1 MSSSPEASW
10 SCSRSSASPSC
21 SSYGLKLDLHVVRT
35 LGPVAVV
42 VGSVQVAVVAVAGL
56 LVALGL
62 GLDPVAALYVGI
74 GLALSSTVI
83 VVVKLLS
90 DRQEIDDLHGRLAVG
105 ILIVQTSS
113 SWP

>member
-1 MSSSPEASW
+1 M
-10 SCSRSSASPSC
+10 
-21 SSYGLKLDLHVVRT
+21 
-35 LGPVAVV
+35 AVV

-56 LVALGL
+56 VVALGL

-74 GLALSSTVI
+74 GPALSSTVI
-83 VVVKLLS
+83 VVKLLS

-113 SWP
+113 SGP